1 MSIIVKRPW
10 LEEFLLMKGRRLLY
24 GRRKTGKTFYTRLV
38 LPDYQYFIVRRG
50 GTIYDPVEDQLLDT
64 GTFIRICRLE
74 DNIVLDEFHRA
85 NPRLFDAL
93 QAGVCQENLVLIT
106 STMHY
111 YKQFVEGVE
120 APLKGL
126 FSIRRVGLLSP
137 IELLA
142 VDWGFEGRELV
153 ERLVFYQEPILVS
166 RDLRDIILSGR
177 EFARSLV
184 GEVIDEEDYVYT
196 RRFDAIL
203 EALAAG
209 RNRLSEI
216 ANYLYSRRLIEKPS
230 TSYITKYMDIMLR
243 TGLIERIEVWGKKRR
258 SIYRHV
264 SPLTEIVYY
273 LDARYGFYDFP
284 QPWSYTEKIAKTYLP
299 ILIERFV
306 ERFLSEYFGLKP
318 VKVLEPEI
326 DIALVEYKRIQLVAE
341 VKWSN
346 KLTKSEVKKIEEKLG
361 RFPDARQI
369 LIVPDKTIVPET
381 GLEVWDV
388 EDLREKA
395 STMITQ
401 LTEENIMSQAGI

>member
-1 MSIIVKRPW
+1 M
-10 LEEFLLMKGRRLLY
+10 
-24 GRRKTGKTFYTRLV
+24 
-38 LPDYQYFIVRRG
+38 
-50 GTIYDPVEDQLLDT
+50 
-64 GTFIRICRLE
+64 
-74 DNIVLDEFHRA
+74 LDEFHRA
-85 NPRLFDAL
+85 SPRLFDAL
-93 QAGVCQENLVLIT
+93 QAGVCRENLVLIT

-111 YKQFVEGVE
+111 YRRFVEGIE

-142 VDWGFEGRELV
+142 VDWGFEGKELV
-153 ERLVFYQEPILVS
+153 ERLVFYQEPTLVG
-166 RDLRDIILSGR
+166 RDLKDIILSGR

-209 RNRLSEI
+209 KNRLSEM
-216 ANYLYSRRLIEKPS
+216 ANYLYSRGLIEKPS
-230 TSYITKYMDIMLR
+230 TSYITKYLDIMLR

-273 LDARYGFYDFP
+273 LDARYGFYDFL
-284 QPWSYTEKIAKTYLP
+284 QPWNYVEKITKSYLP
-299 ILIERFV
+299 ILIERFI

-326 DIALVEYKRIQLVAE
+326 DIALVEYKGIHLVAE

-346 KLTKSEVKKIEEKLG
+346 ELTKSEVKKIEEKLG
-361 RFPDARQI
+361 KFPDARQI
-369 LIVPDKTIVPET
+369 LVVPDKTIVPET
-381 GLEVWDV
+381 SLEVWDV
-388 EDLREKA
+388 EDLKGKA
-395 STMITQ
+395 STKIT
-401 LTEENIMSQAGI
+401 